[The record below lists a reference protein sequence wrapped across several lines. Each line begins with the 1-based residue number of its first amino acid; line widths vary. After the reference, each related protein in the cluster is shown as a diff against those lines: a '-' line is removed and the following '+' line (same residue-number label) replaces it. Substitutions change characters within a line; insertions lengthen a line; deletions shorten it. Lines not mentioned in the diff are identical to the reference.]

1 MIRIFRHYVPYR
13 KLLLIGIESLL
24 IFGALFIFLN
34 LPKLGDPTWLNSSR
48 MWWAALAAVVITA
61 TCQLTMYYNDLYDWK
76 IYSARD
82 EFRIRLVEA
91 LGYSFIVLAL
101 LMYLFERLFEKLD
114 LSVTRFIAT
123 VVLLFI
129 ILTAWRA
136 FYKWIVVQGRFEE
149 RILLIGHGG
158 LATKIRDVI
167 QERRDTGLRIHGF
180 IQKDGT
186 EADATGEVVGGFED
200 IVDIA
205 RQQGISRVVVA
216 LTDRRGNLPVHE
228 LLACKMMGVKIEEGE
243 SLFERL
249 TGKIAVERL
258 RPSYLIFSDGFRKTR
273 LTLAAKRAGD
283 IFFAVLGLI
292 LALPIIAVAVPLI
305 KLDSPGPVFFR
316 QKRVGQDGHIF
327 TLLKFRSMREDAER
341 KTGPIW
347 ATEGDTRITRIG
359 KFIRKTRIDEIPQM
373 LNVLKGDMS
382 FVGPRPERPFFVEE
396 LKYEIPYYT
405 ERLTVKPGITG
416 WAQINYPYGSSKQ
429 DALEKLQYDLFYIK
443 NMSSFFDLFIMFST
457 IKVVLMRRGAV

>member
-1 MIRIFRHYVPYR
+1 MIRIFRHYFPYR
-13 KLLLIGIESLL
+13 KLVLIGIEGLL
-24 IFGALFIFLN
+24 IFSALFVFLN
-34 LPKLGDPTWLNSSR
+34 LPRLAEADWLNSAR
-48 MWWAALAAVVITA
+48 MWWAALAALVITA

-91 LGYSFIVLAL
+91 LGYSFIVLAG
-101 LMYLFERLFEKLD
+101 LMYLFEKLFAKLD

-123 VVLLFI
+123 IVLLFI

-158 LATKIRDVI
+158 LAAKIRDVI
-167 QERRDTGLRIHGF
+167 AERRDTGLRIHGF
-180 IQKDGT
+180 IRKDGPHA
-186 EADATGEVVGGFED
+186 EEDDEVVGGFQD
-200 IVDIA
+200 IVDIV
-205 RQQGISRVVVA
+205 RSQGISRVVVA
-216 LTDRRGNLPVHE
+216 LTDRRGNLPVNE

-273 LTLAAKRAGD
+273 LALAAKRAGD
-283 IFFAVLGLI
+283 VFFSVTGLI
-292 LALPIIAVAVPLI
+292 LSFPIIVATIPLI

-347 ATEGDTRITRIG
+347 ATQGDSRITRIG
-359 KFIRKTRIDEIPQM
+359 KFLRRSRIDEIPQM
-373 LNVLKGDMS
+373 INVLKGDMS

-396 LKYEIPYYT
+396 LKFEIPYYT

-443 NMSSFFDLFIMFST
+443 NMSFFFDLFILFST
-457 IKVVLMRRGAV
+457 IKVVILRRGAV